1 MITSMSIEIRR
12 AGESEEVK
20 KICAV
25 CELTFGVE
33 ASDDDLESLSS
44 LMDPSRMF
52 GAYDGDQIVGSAG
65 NWTLE
70 MTIPGG
76 TLPAAGV
83 TLIGVLPSHRRQGI
97 LRRLMSDLLKN
108 AEERS
113 EPIAILWAS
122 ESNIYQRFGYGFA
135 TRQGRVTMQR
145 DRFEL
150 LDDSP
155 PKGKMRLVTK
165 EEALKIFPPLFDEV
179 RLRTPGMLQRTKAG
193 WQHRFRDPEKERE
206 GASPKFYA
214 VLEMDGEPAGYAVY
228 RLKPEWETHPKGK
241 VHVSDLVSTS
251 PEVTRELW
259 RFIFGVDLVETVQ
272 TELILPADDP
282 LQLIVTEPRRLK
294 FQVHDALWLRIL
306 DLPTTLEARSYSGTG
321 SVVLEIDDDMYP
333 ENQGRWL
340 VEVADGKATVSKTD
354 KSADAQLHI
363 RDLAATYL
371 GAFSMATLVSAARVN
386 ELVPGAA
393 ERFDALFRTSVAPC
407 CPEIF

>member
-1 MITSMSIEIRR
+1 MSIEIRR

-20 KICAV
+20 KLCAV

-33 ASDDDLESLSS
+33 ASDEDLESLAG
-44 LMDPSRMF
+44 LMDPNRMF

-97 LRRLMSDLLKN
+97 LRKLMKELLKD

-135 TRQGRVTMQR
+135 TRQGWISMQR
-145 DRFEL
+145 DRFQL

-155 PKGKMRLVTK
+155 PTGKVRLVSKT
-165 EEALKIFPPLFDEV
+165 EAFELFPPLFDHV
-179 RLRTPGMLQRTKAG
+179 RLRTPGMLVRTEAG

-206 GASPKFYA
+206 GASPNFYA
-214 VLEMDGEPAGYAVY
+214 VLELNGEPAGYAVY
-228 RLKPEWETHPKGK
+228 RVKPEWSGHPKGK
-241 VHVSDLVSTS
+241 VQVSDLVSTS
-251 PEVTRELW
+251 PEATREIW
-259 RFIFGVDLVETVQ
+259 RFLFGVDLVETV
-272 TELILPADDP
+272 ESSLILPEDDP
-282 LQLIVTEPRRLK
+282 LQLMVTEPRRLR
-294 FQVHDALWLRIL
+294 FHVQEALWLRIL
-306 DLPTTLEARSYSGTG
+306 DLRTTLEARSYSGTG
-321 SVVLEIDDDMYP
+321 SVVLEVEDDMYP
-333 ENQGRWL
+333 QNHGRWL
-340 VEVADGKATVSKTD
+340 VEVSGGKATVTNTD
-354 KSADAQLHI
+354 RAADAKLHI

-371 GAFSMATLVSAARVN
+371 GAFSMANLVSAARVA
-386 ELVPGAA
+386 ELAPGAA
-393 ERFDALFRTSVAPC
+393 GRFDALFRTSVAPC